1 MLQYVST
8 AVRVSDLVYNRATRQ
23 RRAMA
28 ESARWI
34 GKFHGAHEARIYE
47 PEFSFLKHYDAEYYR
62 GWGRRTFEFA
72 HPLRRRF
79 SWLSKLREA
88 GDEWFKPLL
97 AARPTVI
104 HGEFYAKTI
113 LIRNRS
119 LFIVDWESAAIAAGE
134 IDLAALTEGKHWP
147 LEITRQCLREYLRS
161 RWPDGEP
168 PVFRTHWMPREFIYI
183 SAGWASDRTGPSAKR
198 PSGATIIFG
207 PPRNALAFRADMFG
221 GVNRVFPP
229 SQLSSTP
236 HSPQGYGR
244 VRCHHVDG
252 FHRRVRPARL
262 AAGKPVYLI

>member
-1 MLQYVST
+1 QYVSN
-8 AVRVSDLVYNRATRQ
+8 AVRVSDLVYKRATRQ

-34 GKFHGAHEARIYE
+34 GKFHAAHEARIHE

-147 LEITRQCLREYLRS
+147 VEIARQCLREYRRS

-168 PVFRTHWMPREFIYI
+168 AGFARTLDAARIYLHFRWLGERPDWTVREKTMWRY
-183 SAGWASDRTGPSAKR
+183 DQ
-198 PSGATIIFG
+198 
-207 PPRNALAFRADMFG
+207 LRAAAE
-221 GVNRVFPP
+221 R
-229 SQLSSTP
+229 LS
-236 HSPQGYGR
+236 
-244 VRCHHVDG
+244 
-252 FHRRVRPARL
+252 
-262 AAGKPVYLI
+262 LI